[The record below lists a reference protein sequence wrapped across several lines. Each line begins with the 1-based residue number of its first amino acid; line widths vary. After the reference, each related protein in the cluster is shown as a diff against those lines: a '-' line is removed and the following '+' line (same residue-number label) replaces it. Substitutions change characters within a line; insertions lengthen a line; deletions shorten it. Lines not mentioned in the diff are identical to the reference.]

1 MIHYRDSLVGAACPK
16 CDNTMGVAAK
26 NNSVSAT
33 IEHNIPLDDG
43 GLNEMCNISIICGA
57 CQSANNGVKQYFKL
71 QGELVPSE
79 YWVLSLDFLTYEDI
93 IKRLYTEYHNIFL
106 KKRARFNMQNDSVA

>member
-1 MIHYRDSLVGAACPK
+1 MIRYRDSLVGTACPK
-16 CDNTMGVAAK
+16 CNKTMGVAAK

-43 GLNEMCNISIICGA
+43 GLNEMPNISIICGA
-57 CQSANNGVKQYFKL
+57 CQSANNGVKQHFKL

-79 YWVLSLDFLTYEDI
+79 YWVLSLDFLTYEQI
-93 IKRLYTEYHNIFL
+93 IKILYAQQHKIFL
-106 KKRARFNMQNDSVA
+106 KKRARFNNAE